1 MAALQTVKKYIL
13 ADVVERGRGTQELI
27 TTWAEADLDEY
38 VLELCGDSLEHLS
51 REPAALAVQ
60 EERYLTQLEDV
71 SCGNYRALIEGF
83 ECAGAVRQH
92 VGRVRG
98 LDALVDALPELATAT
113 RAFSK
118 DVGAVQRARARQ
130 LRTAH
135 ETARVLDL
143 LEVPRLMRALLRD
156 AMYDEAV
163 ALREHA
169 AKLRLL
175 HARQPLVA
183 GVCKAVDALTVQMV
197 AQLLGALR
205 GTGGAAG
212 TGGGSGPP
220 DLAACLRVVGW
231 LRRIDVFP
239 ENTLRMQFLHCR
251 AQCMRAQVRAAR
263 AGATTAQGRL
273 VALCDATRAVV
284 FEIVTQYRAVFA
296 DDPTALAD
304 SSSLRRLI
312 PLPHVPMRTPIPC
325 CMTGPLDVCGSSSP
339 TWRRVSE
346 CISDGAALRTVLQQ
360 AMSCGQSLGRVGGD
374 FRPALPPLFHA
385 AVRRVYAAH
394 LVAARTQF
402 EAMLEDSRWA
412 PVGSSAK
419 EDKLNGP
426 RSPSASASASEDV
439 GDTLYEP
446 PRAVL
451 DSPPLAVFLNGI
463 LAAFNDLRLCAP
475 KALGRELGAML
486 ENTMIEAAKFMSGVA
501 GPGGVFLKR
510 ADRNHFKAMITSLR
524 DLALPHAAR
533 CLEMCMA
540 QSGLVRVSIVSE
552 KLTDIFGVD
561 APADVRAVTTPDMNG
576 ASLLSGNGA
585 AGLSSE
591 DNGAAV
597 EGETDKNEL
606 SAVVI

>member
-1 MAALQTVKKYIL
+1 M
-13 ADVVERGRGTQELI
+13 
-27 TTWAEADLDEY
+27 
-38 VLELCGDSLEHLS
+38 
-51 REPAALAVQ
+51 
-60 EERYLTQLEDV
+60 
-71 SCGNYRALIEGF
+71 
-83 ECAGAVRQH
+83 
-92 VGRVRG
+92 GRVRGG

-251 AQCMRAQVRAAR
+251 GQCMRAQVRAAR

-296 DDPTALAD
+296 DDPTALVD
-304 SSSLRRLI
+304 SSSSAIDTAAACADAHPDAVLYDWTARCVRQFLADLEAGLR
-312 PLPHVPMRTPIPC
+312 V
-325 CMTGPLDVCGSSSP
+325 
-339 TWRRVSE
+339 
-346 CISDGAALRTVLQQ
+346 ISDGAALRTVLQQ

-419 EDKLNGP
+419 EEKLNGS

-486 ENTMIEAAKFMSGVA
+486 ENTIIEAAKFMSGVA

-540 QSGLVRVSIVSE
+540 QSGLVRVPIVSE

-585 AGLSSE
+585 VGLSAE
-591 DNGAAV
+591 DNGAAA